1 MSFKIITIKRVS
13 IFLVL
18 VIFGTLMF
26 SACRRTRYKH
36 MVKKR
41 RAGTMKK
48 SRYKGEYQRKLRKK
62 TISVES
68 PYYIKKKKD
77 FKRRPW
83 YDAK

>member
-1 MSFKIITIKRVS
+1 
-13 IFLVL
+13 
-18 VIFGTLMF
+18 
-26 SACRRTRYKH
+26 